1 MIRLAAF
8 LGNYGAQYERTRHNT
23 AWQFARSLPFYSQLN
38 WQQKFK
44 GEYAVLDF
52 PDFEKIAKDNFPAI
66 LNSQGELVAP
76 KNPPEKIYF
85 LKPLTFMNLSGESI
99 GSLASFFKIRPQEIL
114 VLHDELELPLG
125 TFSLKWSGGLA
136 GHNGLRSTKA
146 ALGTADFWR
155 LRFGITKPAGRD
167 IADYVLSDFTGDE
180 AIAMNLVFEKASELF
195 ARIILANDVERLLQK
210 FSKVKIEL

>member
-8 LGNYGAQYERTRHNT
+8 LGNYGSQYERTRHNT
-23 AWQFARSLPFYSQLN
+23 AWQFVQSLPFYNQLN

-52 PDFEKIAKDNFPAI
+52 SDFAEIAKNNFPSI
-66 LNSQGELVAP
+66 LNSEGELVLP
-76 KNPPEKIYF
+76 KNPVEKIYF
-85 LKPLTFMNLSGESI
+85 LKPLTLMNLSGESI
-99 GSLASFFKIRPQEIL
+99 GALASFFKIQPKEIL

-167 IADYVLSDFTGDE
+167 IADYVLSNFTSDE
-180 AIAMNLVFEKASELF
+180 AITMNLVFEKAAELF
-195 ARIILANDVERLLQK
+195 ARIILANDAERLLQK
-210 FSKVKIEL
+210 FAKVKIDL

>member
-1 MIRLAAF
+1 MIRLAVF
-8 LGNYGAQYERTRHNT
+8 LGNYGAQYERTRHNA

-52 PDFEKIAKDNFPAI
+52 SDFEKIAKDNFPAI
-66 LNSQGELVAP
+66 LNSHGELVVP

-85 LKPLTFMNLSGESI
+85 LKPRTFMNLSGESI
-99 GSLASFFKIRPQEIL
+99 GALASFFKISPQEIL

-125 TFSLKWSGGLA
+125 TLSLKWSGGLA

-155 LRFGITKPAGRD
+155 LRFGITKPANRD
-167 IADYVLSDFTGDE
+167 IADYVLSDFTSDE

-210 FSKVKIEL
+210 FSKVKIDL